1 MQRRKLTHAERRE
14 TKLFFLFLA
23 IPLAGLI
30 LFYYLP
36 AIMTFFQAFTNASG
50 YVGVELEWNG
60 IQNFVNVVNDPIV
73 WESLGRTMVYAV
85 TSGPISLL
93 VSLIVAILIAT
104 DVRGAKKFRF
114 VYLLVFVLPGFALAA
129 LYKNLFDE
137 NYGLIS
143 SLLRDMGIRFGYNY
157 SPTAMATVILTS
169 FFTFGLKM
177 LLFYVA
183 LLGVP
188 VSYYEAAELEG
199 ASKWT
204 RFVRITIPAIS
215 PVLFMNI
222 LLTIINAFKA
232 FDIMFLFGGEN
243 GDPAQSLMVFS
254 LYLRKI
260 AITGNNYGKGSAMA
274 ILYFFFLLILVG
286 INMLISKKYVNKDWD

>member
-104 DVRGAKKFRF
+104 C
-114 VYLLVFVLPGFALAA
+114 
-129 LYKNLFDE
+129 
-137 NYGLIS
+137 
-143 SLLRDMGIRFGYNY
+143 LR
-157 SPTAMATVILTS
+157 
-169 FFTFGLKM
+169 
-177 LLFYVA
+177 
-183 LLGVP
+183 
-188 VSYYEAAELEG
+188 
-199 ASKWT
+199 
-204 RFVRITIPAIS
+204 
-215 PVLFMNI
+215 
-222 LLTIINAFKA
+222 
-232 FDIMFLFGGEN
+232 
-243 GDPAQSLMVFS
+243 
-254 LYLRKI
+254 
-260 AITGNNYGKGSAMA
+260 SARVCA
-274 ILYFFFLLILVG
+274 RRAVQEPL
-286 INMLISKKYVNKDWD
+286 

>member
-93 VSLIVAILIAT
+93 VSLLVAIL
-104 DVRGAKKFRF
+104 
-114 VYLLVFVLPGFALAA
+114 
-129 LYKNLFDE
+129 LFDE

-204 RFVRITIPAIS
+204 RFVKITVPAIS